1 MTLGIAPFHDDR
13 VAAWTFEAFG
23 LVPHHVNN
31 AIGFVKDGELVGSA
45 LFHNMNGMNV
55 NLSLY
60 SLEPITPG
68 IIKLLARTALNEMKV
83 ERVTFHVPEQ
93 DSQLRRTL
101 ERYGAILECIMV
113 RFYGRDSNSAAA
125 QYALFAEHLIRLCG
139 FRPWELN

>member
-1 MTLGIAPFHDDR
+1 MTTGLLLGQDDR
-13 VAAWTFEAFG
+13 VSAWTWEAFG
-23 LVPHHVNN
+23 LVPHHVNT
-31 AIGFVKDGELVGSA
+31 AIGLLKDEELVGAA

-60 SLEPITPG
+60 SFEGFTPG
-68 IIKLLARTALNEMKV
+68 VIKFLARIALNELKV

-93 DSQLRRTL
+93 DRQLRRTL
-101 ERYGAILECIMV
+101 ERYGAVLECIMV
-113 RFYGRDSNSAAA
+113 RFYGRDKNSAAA